1 MLESALMKI
10 IADLQ
15 IHSKYSR
22 AVSKQMSLPFMA
34 RWASKKGID
43 LITTGDFTHPL
54 WFREIKNSLEEV
66 GEGIYQLKKEL
77 VDQETLNPPKFFLTT
92 EISSIYSQGG
102 RVRRIHTLIFSPNLE
117 TVEAIARGLTKRG
130 ANLIADGRPIV
141 GLSAKNVAEIA
152 LNVNEKCLIIPA
164 HAWTPHFSVF
174 GQASGFDSLEECFG
188 ELAPYIY
195 AIETGLSSD
204 PAMNWKIEELDKRNI
219 VSFSDA
225 HSGPKI
231 GREATIFEIKGEI
244 SFEKIRE
251 AIINLSDQ
259 NLSQISSTIEFYPE
273 EGKYHYTGHRNC
285 GIVYSPKEARKVGSI
300 CPVCKKPLTQGVA
313 SRVESLASNEIETES
328 KTDNFGVRWIYNKG
342 VKRPPYTMTV
352 PLMEIIAEV
361 LKVGVGSKRVTL
373 VYDQMI
379 NSLGNEFKI
388 LLTEEIEK
396 VRSQF
401 GEKISEAISKVRS
414 GDIYIE
420 PGFDGVFGK
429 VKIWGEE
436 KENLKQESLF

>member
-1 MLESALMKI
+1 MKI
-10 IADLQ
+10 TADLQ
-15 IHSKYSR
+15 LHSKYSR
-22 AVSKQMSLPFMA
+22 AVSKQMDIPFIA

-54 WFREIKNSLEEV
+54 WFREIRNSLEGV

-77 VDQETLNPPKFFLTT
+77 VDEETKNPPKFLLTT

-102 RVRRIHTLIFSPNLE
+102 KVRRIHTLIFAPNLE
-117 TVEAIARGLTKRG
+117 TVEALARELTKRG

-141 GLSAKNVAEIA
+141 GLSAKSIAEIA
-152 LNVNEKCLIIPA
+152 LSVNEKCLIIPA
-164 HAWTPHFSVF
+164 HAWTPHFAVF

-188 ELAPYIY
+188 EFAPNIY

-231 GREATIFEIKGEI
+231 GREATIFEIKGVLG
-244 SFEKIRE
+244 FEKIRE
-251 AIINLSDQ
+251 AIMNLSDSS
-259 NLSQISSTIEFYPE
+259 LSQIVSTIEFYPE

-285 GIVYSPKEARKVGSI
+285 QVVYSPKEARKVGSI

-313 SRVESLASNEIETES
+313 SRVESLARNEIETES

-342 VKRPPYTMTV
+342 GKKPPYTMTV

-361 LKVGVGSKRVTL
+361 LRVGVGSKRVTL
-373 VYDQMI
+373 LYDQMI
-379 NSLGNEFKI
+379 SYFGNEFKI
-388 LLTEEIEK
+388 LLTEETEK
-396 VRSQF
+396 IKNQF
-401 GEKISEAISKVRS
+401 GEKVGEAISKVR
-414 GDIYIE
+414 GGNIYIE
-420 PGFDGVFGK
+420 PGYDGVFGK
-429 VKIWGEE
+429 VRIWGEE
-436 KENLKQESLF
+436 KDSLKQESFF